1 VTLNKKNGDATTMTR
16 QIIATDKAPKAIGPY
31 SQAVA
36 ANGFLFTSGQLPI
49 DPATGQ
55 LVAGTI
61 EEQAHQVF
69 KNLSAIAQEAG
80 AGLADAVKT
89 TVFLSDINHF
99 KAVNAVYDQY
109 FTEPFPAR
117 SAFQVGALPLN
128 AGIEVEAVFQLP

>member
-1 VTLNKKNGDATTMTR
+1 MTR

-36 ANGFLFTSGQLPI
+36 AKGLLFTSGQLPI
-49 DPATGQ
+49 DPLTGQ
-55 LVAGTI
+55 MNSGTI

-69 KNLSAIAQEAG
+69 KNLSAIAQKAG

-89 TVFLSDINHF
+89 TVFLSDINDF
-99 KAVNAVYDQY
+99 KAVNEVYAQY

-128 AGIEVEAVFQLP
+128 AGIEVEAVFLIN

>member
-1 VTLNKKNGDATTMTR
+1 MTR
-16 QIIATDKAPKAIGPY
+16 QIIATEKAPKAIGPY

-55 LVAGTI
+55 LVTGSI

-69 KNLSAIAQEAG
+69 KNLSAIAEQAG

-89 TVFLSDINHF
+89 TVFLSDITDF

-109 FTEPFPAR
+109 FAEPFPAR
-117 SAFQVGALPLN
+117 SAFQVGALPMN
-128 AGIEVEAVFQLP
+128 AGIEVEAVFQLN